1 MRTAVVVAVLAVVAG
16 FVDSAKVLFMPST
29 LYPMHGYT
37 MKYLA
42 DELARRNH
50 DITWLEYGP
59 VQSKTTLPKAV
70 KRVYWPVKFDQ
81 QIFSDIFVHRNHS
94 VHDQLWDPYF
104 EYPK

>member
-1 MRTAVVVAVLAVVAG
+1 MRKAVRALLLAALAV

-59 VQSKTTLPKAV
+59 VQVNFAFPEPTSAFNTPVNTNVSVKTTLPKAV
-70 KRVYWPVKFDQ
+70 KRVYC
-81 QIFSDIFVHRNHS
+81 
-94 VHDQLWDPYF
+94 L
-104 EYPK
+104 